1 MFDPAVTGTFE
12 IKLPN
17 DLLAQA
23 QHARAKR
30 AGSEMRVE
38 GWKGSWLSRL
48 FEKLVGKD

>member
-1 MFDPAVTGTFE
+1 MLDPAMTGTFE

-23 QHARAKR
+23 QHAKAKR
-30 AGSEMRVE
+30 KGQEMHVE

-48 FEKLVGKD
+48 LEKLVGED